1 MKTKIFRAINKLL
14 DVNLKYITPV
24 LFSLFM
30 LFISCILIMAL
41 DDYLDK
47 YLSNWRL
54 FILIPVMYA
63 CMYIVMKP
71 ALFALN
77 NWRKFVISL
86 SLWVS
91 NAK

>member
-30 LFISCILIMAL
+30 LFISCILIMIL

-54 FILIPVMYA
+54 AILIPVVYFFMF
-63 CMYIVMKP
+63 IILKP

-77 NWRKFVISL
+77 NWSKLVINL
-86 SLWVS
+86 SSRLS
-91 NAK
+91 HAK